1 MVLFFVVLYII
12 ANVLIGWWAA
22 RRVKNTQDFVVA
34 GRNLPLMITSAGMF
48 ATWFGSETVMGASGE
63 FVEKGVLGVIE
74 DPFGAALC
82 LILIGAFFCRPLYRM
97 NIYTFNDYFRLRYSP
112 RIELISAIC
121 MVPSYF
127 GWIAG
132 QLIAMAIILQNL
144 TGLPAF
150 WGVWLCMSLVVF
162 YTTTGGMWAVSITDF
177 VQTVMIILG
186 LVVMASILVGE
197 AGGLHNVYQQAPKGF
212 FNFLP
217 TNNTEQIL
225 IYISAWIT
233 VGLGSIPQQ
242 DVFQRTMSA
251 KSENTAVYGA
261 YLGAL
266 MYLSIAFLPLLIA
279 LCGKVLYPELVKELH
294 HAKNMEQLLPM
305 MVSKHGGTFL
315 QILFFG
321 ALLSAIMSTAS
332 GAMLAP
338 ATVLGENIIRPRFKE
353 MTDKQLLSILRWS
366 VIFVAICSAIMAN
379 MGTSIYELS
388 RQSAAIT
395 LVSLFIPLLGGLYW
409 KKSNTLGAMLSILV
423 GMAVWL
429 WVELYAWY
437 YKLPL
442 NFSTLWGLLASTV
455 AMFVG
460 MWVGK
465 PSEKNVQENN
475 FTS

>member
-1 MVLFFVVLYII
+1 MVLFFVILYICL
-12 ANVLIGWWAA
+12 NVLIGWWAA
-22 RRVKNTQDFVVA
+22 QRVKNSQDFVVA

-48 ATWFGSETVMGASGE
+48 ATWFGSETVMGASAE
-63 FVEKGVLGVIE
+63 FVQKGILGVIE

-82 LILIGAFFCRPLYRM
+82 LILIGAFFCRPLYRL

-112 RIELISAIC
+112 RVELVSAIC

-127 GWIAG
+127 GWIAA
-132 QLIAMAIILQNL
+132 QLIAMAIVLQDL

-150 WGVWLCMSLVVF
+150 LGVWLCMSLVVF

-177 VQTVMIILG
+177 VQTIMIVLG
-186 LVVMASILVGE
+186 LVVMAIILVGQ
-197 AGGLHNVYQQAPKGF
+197 AGGLQNVYAHTPKGF

-217 TNNTEQIL
+217 TNKLDQIL
-225 IYISAWIT
+225 IYISAWLT

-251 KSENTAVYGA
+251 KSENTAVYSA

-266 MYLSIAFLPLLIA
+266 MYLTIAFLPLLIA
-279 LCGKVLYPELVKELH
+279 LCGKVLYPDLVQELH
-294 HAKNMEQLLPM
+294 KTKNLEQLLPK
-305 MVSKHGGTFL
+305 MVSLHGGVFI

-338 ATVLGENIIRPRFKE
+338 ATVLSENIIRPRFQN
-353 MTDKQLLSILRWS
+353 MTDAQHLRILRWS
-366 VIFVAICSAIMAN
+366 VVIVAVCSAIMAN
-379 MGTSIYELS
+379 MGASIYELS

-409 KKSNTLGAMLSILV
+409 RRANTTGAMLSIVV
-423 GMAVWL
+423 GMVVWL
-429 WVELYAWY
+429 WGEIAVW
-437 YKLPL
+437 
-442 NFSTLWGLLASTV
+442 STPSILWGLLASTI

-460 MWVGK
+460 MWVGESNTK
-465 PSEKNVQENN
+465 KL
-475 FTS
+475 

>member
-1 MVLFFVVLYII
+1 MVLFFVILYVIG
-12 ANVLIGWWAA
+12 NVAIGWWAA
-22 RRVKNTQDFVVA
+22 RRVKNSQDFMVA

-112 RIELISAIC
+112 RVELVSAIC

-127 GWIAG
+127 GWVAG
-132 QLIAMAIILQNL
+132 QLIAMAIILQDL
-144 TGLPAF
+144 TGLPTL
-150 WGVWLCMSLVVF
+150 WGVWICMSLVVF

-186 LVVMASILVGE
+186 LAVMAIILVGE
-197 AGGLHNVYQQAPKGF
+197 AGGLQNIYNHTPKGF

-217 TNNTEQIL
+217 PNRTDQIL
-225 IYISAWIT
+225 LYISAWLT
-233 VGLGSIPQQ
+233 MGLGSIPQQ

-251 KSENTAVYGA
+251 KTENTAVYGA
-261 YLGAL
+261 YLGAF
-266 MYLSIAFLPLLIA
+266 MYLTIAFLPLLIG
-279 LCGKVLYPELVKELH
+279 LCGKVLYPDLVANLH
-294 HAKNMEQLLPM
+294 KAKNMEQLLPH
-305 MVSKHGGTFL
+305 MVARHGGIML

-338 ATVLGENIIRPRFKE
+338 ATVLSENIIKPYFK
-353 MTDKQLLSILRWS
+353 TLNDTQHLTILRWS
-366 VIFVAICSAIMAN
+366 VIMVAICSGIMAN
-379 MGTSIYELS
+379 MGQSIYELS

-395 LVSLFIPLLGGLYW
+395 LVSLFIPLLAGLYW
-409 KKSNTLGAMLSILV
+409 KRANAHGAMLSILI

-429 WVELYAWY
+429 WGEIAVWNT
-437 YKLPL
+437 P
-442 NFSTLWGLLASTV
+442 SILWGLLASTL
-455 AMFVG
+455 AMGVG
-460 MWVGK
+460 TWWAGK
-465 PSEKNVQENN
+465 SQNEN
-475 FTS
+475 S